1 MKKSDLPDWD
11 YKMKFLT
18 IIDTNVIVSAFL
30 SRHNDSATVLFLDCL
45 FKGTITPIY
54 NDEILNEYSTVLTR
68 SKFKIAKEKID
79 AVLTE
84 IKTKGIH
91 SERVNSGE
99 TLPDAK
105 DLVFYE
111 VALSKEDSFLITGNL
126 KHFPKKPFVVSPA
139 EMMEIINAVML
150 GGGKI
155 LSEPRAMYGRGVYGN
170 W

>member
-11 YKMKFLT
+11 YNMKLLT

-30 SRHNDSATVLFLDCL
+30 SRHNDSATVLLLDCL
-45 FKGTITPIY
+45 FKGTIIPIY
-54 NDEILNEYSTVLTR
+54 NDEILNEYYAVLTR

-91 SERVNSGE
+91 SERINSGE
-99 TLPDAK
+99 TLPDDK

-111 VALSKEDSFLITGNL
+111 VALSKEDSFLVTGNL

-139 EMMEIINAVML
+139 EMVEIINTM
-150 GGGKI
+150 I
-155 LSEPRAMYGRGVYGN
+155 LSSGKLLNEPQAEYGRKRC
-170 W
+170 

>member
-1 MKKSDLPDWD
+1 MKKSDSPDWD
-11 YKMKFLT
+11 NKMKFLT

-30 SRHNDSATVLFLDCL
+30 SRYNDSATVLLLDYL
-45 FKGTITPIY
+45 FKGAIIPVY

-111 VALSKEDSFLITGNL
+111 VALSKEDSFLVTGNL

-139 EMMEIINAVML
+139 EMMEIIDAAML

-155 LSEPRAMYGRGVYGN
+155 LSEPRAIYGRGVYGN

>member
-111 VALSKEDSFLITGNL
+111 VALSQEDSFLVTGNL

-139 EMMEIINAVML
+139 EMMEIIHAAMF

-155 LSEPRAMYGRGVYGN
+155 LSEPGAEYVRY
-170 W
+170 

>member
-111 VALSKEDSFLITGNL
+111 VALSKEDSFLVTGNL

-139 EMMEIINAVML
+139 EMMEIINVTIF
-150 GGGKI
+150 GDGKI
-155 LSEPRAMYGRGVYGN
+155 LSEPGAMYGRY
-170 W
+170 

>member
-111 VALSKEDSFLITGNL
+111 VALSKEDSFLVTGNL

-139 EMMEIINAVML
+139 EMMEIINAVMF

-155 LSEPRAMYGRGVYGN
+155 LSEPRAIYGRGVYGN

>member
-111 VALSKEDSFLITGNL
+111 VALSKEDSFLVTGNL